1 MAQPYRRNCWNRDV
15 LGKLCLVPVLGE
27 WEVRSQICCLKSKP
41 DRTFV
46 FVGRAISRGA
56 RLTSMMKQIFWNT
69 PKAWIMIMAIAMWK
83 FSILMYLFIC
93 LFCYIYFA
101 YFLDSYPFRIDFPLP
116 CWYRVMHLH
125 ASHQTLKYHFW
136 KWNLDLI
143 LGKTIAVQNNVPH
156 LYRLYRHLL
165 GYCIG

>member
-46 FVGRAISRGA
+46 FVGRAS
-56 RLTSMMKQIFWNT
+56 
-69 PKAWIMIMAIAMWK
+69 
-83 FSILMYLFIC
+83 FSWSSAHVYDETDFLEHSKSLNHHHGHSYVKIQYFNVSIYLFI
-93 LFCYIYFA
+93 LLYFA

-143 LGKTIAVQNNVPH
+143 LGKTIAVQNHVPH

-165 GYCIG
+165 GYSIG